1 MERGLGLNESG
12 RAGVHTSVKRDD
24 DVFLVQR
31 SRAGDADAYSELV
44 RRHLNGAYAVAL
56 SELGDTRDAEDA
68 AQDAFIQALERLEE
82 CRDPSKFG
90 AWVRTIARNRA
101 RSLGRRKRVRQAEP
115 LETAYEA
122 AGTSDPSKDAERS
135 ELRSHLEAALDTL
148 KPVQRQVIVL
158 HDLDGMKHGEIAMDL
173 GIPEGTVR
181 SHLHFARRA
190 LREKL
195 GHIYRRGELS
205 DGTGT
210 N

>member
-1 MERGLGLNESG
+1 
-12 RAGVHTSVKRDD
+12 VKQDD
-24 DVFLVQR
+24 DVALVQR
-31 SRAGDADAYSELV
+31 SLAGDSEAYSELV
-44 RRHLNGAYAVAL
+44 RRHLSSAYAVAL
-56 SELGDTRDAEDA
+56 SELGDSRDAEDA
-68 AQDAFIQALERLEE
+68 AQDSFIQALERLEE

-122 AGTSDPSKDAERS
+122 ASTSDPSKDTERS
-135 ELRSHLEAALDTL
+135 QLREHLERALSTL

-158 HDLDGMKHGEIAMDL
+158 HDLDGMKHGEIALDL

-190 LREKL
+190 LRELL
-195 GHIYRRGELS
+195 GGLYRSGEL
-205 DGTGT
+205 DDRTH
-210 N
+210 

>member
-1 MERGLGLNESG
+1 
-12 RAGVHTSVKRDD
+12 VKQGD
-24 DVFLVQR
+24 DVFLVER
-31 SRAGDADAYSELV
+31 SLAGDTDAYSELV
-44 RRHLNGAYAVAL
+44 RRHISGAYAVAL
-56 SELGDTRDAEDA
+56 SELGDSRDAEDA
-68 AQDAFIQALERLEE
+68 AQDTFIQALQRLEE

-115 LETAYEA
+115 LETAYDA
-122 AGTSDPSKDAERS
+122 AGTADPSKDLERT
-135 ELRSHLEAALDTL
+135 ELRAHLERALATL

-158 HDLDGMKHGEIAMDL
+158 HDLEGMKHGEIANDL

-190 LREKL
+190 LRELL
-195 GHIYRRGELS
+195 GGIYRQEELD
-205 DGTGT
+205 DGT

>member
-1 MERGLGLNESG
+1 M
-12 RAGVHTSVKRDD
+12 KQDD
-24 DVFLVQR
+24 DVKLVQR
-31 SRAGDADAYSELV
+31 SLAGDSEAYSELV

-56 SELGDTRDAEDA
+56 SELGDARDAEDA
-68 AQDAFIQALERLEE
+68 AQDTFIQALQRLEE

-90 AWVRTIARNRA
+90 AWVRTISRNRA

-115 LETAYEA
+115 LETAFEA
-122 AGTSDPSKDAERS
+122 AGTSDPSRDMERTQ
-135 ELRSHLEAALDTL
+135 LREHLETALATL

-158 HDLDGMKHGEIAMDL
+158 HDLEGLKHGEIAADL

-190 LREKL
+190 LRELL
-195 GHIYRRGELS
+195 GGIYRRGEL
-205 DGTGT
+205 DDRT

>member
-1 MERGLGLNESG
+1 VE
-12 RAGVHTSVKRDD
+12 GVIHSVKQGD

-31 SRAGDADAYSELV
+31 SLAGDPEAYSELV
-44 RRHLNGAYAVAL
+44 RRHMSGAYAVAL
-56 SELGDTRDAEDA
+56 AELGDTRDAEDA
-68 AQDAFIQALERLEE
+68 AQDTFIQALERLEE

-90 AWVRTIARNRA
+90 AWVRTISRNRA

-122 AGTSDPSKDAERS
+122 AGTSDPGRDMERL
-135 ELRSHLEAALDTL
+135 ELREHLERALATL

-158 HDLDGMKHGEIAMDL
+158 HDLEGLKHGEIAMDL

-190 LREKL
+190 LRELL
-195 GHIYRRGELS
+195 GGVYRQGEH
-205 DGTGT
+205 DDRA

>member
-1 MERGLGLNESG
+1 MQRRPGGFNEKAGSG
-12 RAGVHTSVKRDD
+12 VITSVKQGD

-31 SRAGDADAYSELV
+31 SLAGDSEAYSELV
-44 RRHLNGAYAVAL
+44 RRHLNSAYAVAL
-56 SELGDTRDAEDA
+56 SELGDSRDAEDA
-68 AQDAFIQALERLEE
+68 AQDSFIQALERLEE

-101 RSLGRRKRVRQAEP
+101 RSLGRRKRVRHAEP

-122 AGTSDPSKDAERS
+122 ASASDPSKDTERS
-135 ELRSHLEAALDTL
+135 QLREHLEQALATL

-158 HDLDGMKHGEIAMDL
+158 HDLEGMKHGEIANDL

-190 LREKL
+190 LRELL
-195 GHIYRRGELS
+195 GGLYRSGEL
-205 DGTGT
+205 DDRTH
-210 N
+210 

>member
-1 MERGLGLNESG
+1 LKGRAPLNETTQ
-12 RAGVHTSVKRDD
+12 RGVYPIVKEDD
-24 DVFLVQR
+24 DVSLVQR
-31 SRAGDADAYSELV
+31 SLAGDAEAYSELV
-44 RRHLNGAYAVAL
+44 RRHLNSAYAVAL
-56 SELGDTRDAEDA
+56 SELGDSRDAEDA
-68 AQDAFIQALERLEE
+68 AQDTFIQALQRLEE

-122 AGTSDPSKDAERS
+122 ASTADPSKDMERTQ
-135 ELRSHLEAALDTL
+135 LRAHLESALATL

-158 HDLDGMKHGEIAMDL
+158 HDLEGMKHGEIALDL

-190 LREKL
+190 LRELL
-195 GHIYRRGELS
+195 GGIYRRGEL
-205 DGTGT
+205 DDRTD
-210 N
+210 

>member
-1 MERGLGLNESG
+1 MKQG
-12 RAGVHTSVKRDD
+12 DD
-24 DVFLVQR
+24 DVTLVRR
-31 SRAGDADAYSELV
+31 SLEGDADAYTALV
-44 RRHLNGAYAVAL
+44 RRHMNSAYVVAL
-56 SELGDTRDAEDA
+56 SELGDARDAEDA
-68 AQDAFIQALERLEE
+68 AQDTFIQALERLEE
-82 CRDPSKFG
+82 CRDPSRFG

-135 ELRSHLEAALDTL
+135 QLRMHLEAALGTL

-158 HDLDGMKHGEIAMDL
+158 HDLEGLKHGEIAIDL

-181 SHLHFARRA
+181 SHLHFARKA

-195 GHIYRRGELS
+195 SGMYRRGE
-205 DGTGT
+205 DAHGT

>member
-1 MERGLGLNESG
+1 
-12 RAGVHTSVKRDD
+12 
-24 DVFLVQR
+24 
-31 SRAGDADAYSELV
+31 
-44 RRHLNGAYAVAL
+44 
-56 SELGDTRDAEDA
+56 
-68 AQDAFIQALERLEE
+68 
-82 CRDPSKFG
+82 
-90 AWVRTIARNRA
+90 
-101 RSLGRRKRVRQAEP
+101 VRQAEP
-115 LETAYEA
+115 LETAYDA
-122 AGTSDPSKDAERS
+122 ASSSDPSKDAERR
-135 ELRSHLEAALDTL
+135 ELRRHLEAALDTL

-158 HDLDGMKHGEIAMDL
+158 HDLDGMKHGEIAQDL